1 MRSSY
6 RCMEVVFVIL
16 GSIDEYLEE
25 HFIVSGLPK
34 PVSVEQKV
42 LFGMVLGFV
51 QKFLPAVLLS

>member
-1 MRSSY
+1 MKSSCQ
-6 RCMEVVFVIL
+6 CMEDVFVLL
-16 GSIDEYLEE
+16 GSVDDYLVD

>member
-1 MRSSY
+1 MRGSY
-6 RCMEVVFVIL
+6 RCMEVVFVLL
-16 GSIDEYLEE
+16 GSIDEYLEDI
-25 HFIVSGLPK
+25 FIVSGLPK